1 MNPWLMVG
9 VAFASGLAL
18 AAHRWTLAAVFA
30 GAAAALLANGLFL
43 NGDARPPGGGDWTV
57 GAIYLL
63 AGVIAVLAFTLG
75 VGIGL
80 IRRRRERSASC
91 ATAPHASCMAIAD
104 GCEHPIN
111 QRARQQPKPDAEKRG
126 PEEAPMDC

>member
-43 NGDARPPGGGDWTV
+43 NGDARPPGGGIGCRRHLPSAGATALVKRSV
-57 GAIYLL
+57 GA
-63 AGVIAVLAFTLG
+63 G
-75 VGIGL
+75 
-80 IRRRRERSASC
+80 
-91 ATAPHASCMAIAD
+91 
-104 GCEHPIN
+104 
-111 QRARQQPKPDAEKRG
+111 
-126 PEEAPMDC
+126 